1 VRAARLTL
9 WLRGWLWLRRWL
21 KRPVESGFA
30 LLLLGAAA
38 LVLPGLVRW
47 AVLDATWQG
56 ASRAACD
63 AGGACWAL
71 ITARIDLFT
80 FGSYPPSERWR
91 VFLALFWFLAIVL
104 AAVWAPRRLFRP
116 APMALFVLP
125 FFPGSVIL
133 MCGRVLG
140 LPPVETRDWGGILLT
155 VAMTIAAVSIAF
167 PLALLLALGRQSKLP
182 LLRSIA
188 VAFIEFWRGVPIL
201 AVVFLASTL
210 LPLVVPDGV
219 TIDRL
224 LRAIV
229 GLALVGSAFMAE
241 AIRAGLQAV
250 PAAQAEAAQSLGLGY
265 WRIQAFVV
273 LPQALRIAMPGLV
286 NELNGILKSTTLVLI
301 VSLFEILGS
310 VQAALSDP
318 KWVGLSDEAYIFAGL
333 VFWCLCFGVSC
344 LGKSIERRLAVGGQ
358 RQ

>member
-1 VRAARLTL
+1 
-9 WLRGWLWLRRWL
+9 
-21 KRPVESGFA
+21 
-30 LLLLGAAA
+30 
-38 LVLPGLVRW
+38 
-47 AVLDATWQG
+47 VLDATWTG

-80 FGSYPPSERWR
+80 FGSYPPAARWR
-91 VFLALFWFLAIVL
+91 VFLVLAWFLVILLGAL
-104 AAVWAPRRLFRP
+104 WAPRRLFRP
-116 APMALFVLP
+116 VSLALFGLP
-125 FFPGSVIL
+125 FFPGAVIL
-133 MCGRVLG
+133 MCGGVLG
-140 LPPVETRDWGGILLT
+140 LAPVETRDWGGILLT
-155 VAMTIAAVSIAF
+155 VAMTIAAASIAF
-167 PLALLLALGRQSKLP
+167 PLALLLALGRQSHLP
-182 LLRSIA
+182 LLKGVA

-224 LRAIV
+224 LRAVV

-250 PAAQAEAAQSLGLGY
+250 PAGQSEAAQSLGLGY
-265 WRIQAFVV
+265 WRVQAFVV

-286 NELNGILKSTTLVLI
+286 NEFNGVLKSTTLVLI

-318 KWVGLSDEAYIFAGL
+318 KWVGLSDEAYLFAGL
-333 VFWCLCFGVSC
+333 VFWCLCFGVAC
-344 LGKSIERRLAVGGQ
+344 LGRAIERRLAVGGA